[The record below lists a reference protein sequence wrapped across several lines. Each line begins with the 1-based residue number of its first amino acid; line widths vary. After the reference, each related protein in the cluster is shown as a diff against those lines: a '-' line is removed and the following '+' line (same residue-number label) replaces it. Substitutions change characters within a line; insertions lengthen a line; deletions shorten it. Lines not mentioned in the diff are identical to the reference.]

1 MNMINILKKSRLYFL
16 VVFLAACSLFILP
29 AKNVSAANTNIYISP
44 SSTTVGNS
52 AGFTVDL
59 KLNTTTAFLG
69 WQVDIQ
75 YDATKLQC
83 TGVTMGTWLSN
94 YVTGHGGMVWSPGS
108 PTIDNSGG
116 SITNLAQGG
125 LNISAGLTG
134 DGVLCTISFTTNQNV
149 NSITSVNPLNISV
162 TNTQGSDIPNVT
174 FNGGAIF
181 VGTIPAPSI
190 TSFAPTAQVPGGIVI
205 INGSNFTGT
214 SSVSFGGI
222 AAQAF
227 FFNSDTKI
235 TALVGTGASGTVA
248 VTTPGGTSSLSGFT
262 LLSAPVIS
270 YFSPVSAAG
279 GQSVIITGTGFS
291 GSSSVSFGG
300 TAAVNFTVNSP
311 VQITAIVAA
320 NGASGAVS
328 VINSY
333 GTGTLS
339 GFTFIPPPVISSFT
353 PSSGG
358 NGTIVTINGSGFTG
372 TSIVNFGGTPAQ
384 HFTII
389 SNTQITAIVGTGT
402 TGNVAITASGGSV
415 TSSGS
420 FTFVPAPTITSFN
433 PSTGGNGTSIII
445 NGTNLGTATHVS
457 FGSATAQ
464 SFVINSDTQ
473 ITAIVGNGANG
484 TVSVTTAGG
493 TASQSG
499 FTFIPTPVINSFS
512 PTAGAAGAV
521 ITISGNNFT
530 GATGVSFGGV
540 AVTSFTVNNA
550 TTITAA
556 VSVTGASGAVT
567 VTTPGGT
574 GTQVGFTFYPV
585 PSISGFS
592 PTSGTNG
599 NIITIMGTGFLGTSN
614 VTFGGI
620 SASSFTVNSS
630 TQIIASLA
638 GGASGAV
645 GITTPGGN
653 ATMDGFTFV
662 SPSATVGFFPLTTT
676 VINGSSFS
684 IDFVVDTSTGLL
696 SWQSDISFDANKFQ
710 CTGIEEGDFLFYY
723 ALNNGGVAIPI
734 ANPTIDNQNGIIH
747 NVGYTVLGVGSGGR
761 SGSGTLCVL
770 HFVANTT
777 AGGTGTI
784 SPFGLNLNDAY
795 GNPLPNVATQNAN
808 VTVNLPYPVITS
820 FSPNPA
826 GRGDIFTI
834 LGSNFSNASAVTF
847 GGTPASSFT
856 VVSDTQII
864 AVVNNGATG
873 QVSVTTPGGVAVKS
887 GFVFIPVWDVN
898 RDHIGNVLDVVRIGL
913 HWNTTGTPGWI
924 PEDIN
929 GDGVVNIMDVVAL
942 GLHWNETW

>member
-1 MNMINILKKSRLYFL
+1 MNTIDLLKKSRLYFL
-16 VVFLAACSLFILP
+16 VVFLVTCSLFILP

-52 AGFTVDL
+52 ASFTVDL

-69 WQVDIQ
+69 WQADIH

-83 TGVTMGTWLSN
+83 TGVTMGTWLSS
-94 YVTGHGGMVWSPGS
+94 YVAGHGGMIWSPGS

-125 LNISAGLTG
+125 LNISVGLTG
-134 DGVLCTISFTTNQNV
+134 DGVLCTLSFTTKQNV

-190 TSFAPTAQVPGGIVI
+190 TSFAPTAQVIGGLVI
-205 INGSNFTGT
+205 INGSNFTGA
-214 SSVSFGGI
+214 SSVIFGGI

-227 FFNSDTKI
+227 FFNSDSQI
-235 TALVGTGASGTVA
+235 TAVVGTGASGTVA
-248 VTTPGGTSSLSGFT
+248 VTTPGGTGSLSGFT
-262 LLSAPVIS
+262 LLGAPVIS
-270 YFSPVSAAG
+270 SFSPASAAG
-279 GQSVIITGTGFS
+279 GQSVTITGTGFS
-291 GSSSVSFGG
+291 GSNSVSFGG
-300 TAAVNFTVNSP
+300 TAVASFTVNSP
-311 VQITAIVAA
+311 VQITAIVAT
-320 NGASGAVS
+320 NGASGSVS
-328 VINSY
+328 VTNYY

-339 GFTFIPPPVISSFT
+339 GFTFIPPPVINSFS

-358 NGTIVTINGSGFTG
+358 NGTVVTINGSSFSG
-372 TSIVNFGGTPAQ
+372 TSVVKFGVTPAQ
-384 HFTII
+384 QFTVI
-389 SNTQITAIVGTGT
+389 SNTQIVANVGTGT

-415 TSSGS
+415 TSSGI
-420 FTFVPAPTITSFN
+420 FTFVPPPTITSFN
-433 PSTGGNGTSIII
+433 PPTGGNGTSMII
-445 NGTNLGTATHVS
+445 NGTNLGAATSVS
-457 FGSATAQ
+457 FGNATAR
-464 SFVINSDTQ
+464 SFVINSDSQ
-473 ITAIVGNGANG
+473 ITAIVGTGANG
-484 TVSVTTAGG
+484 AVSVTTAGG
-493 TASQSG
+493 TTSLSG
-499 FTFIPTPVINSFS
+499 FTFIPAPVVSSFS
-512 PTAGAAGAV
+512 PAAGAAGAV
-521 ITISGNNFT
+521 ITITGSNFT
-530 GATGVSFGGV
+530 GATSVSFGGI
-540 AVTSFTVNNA
+540 AATSYNVNNV
-550 TTITAA
+550 TTITAT
-556 VSVTGASGAVT
+556 VSVTGTSGAVS

-574 GTQVGFTFYPV
+574 GTQDGFTFYPV
-585 PSISGFS
+585 PAITGFS

-599 NIITIMGTGFLGTSN
+599 NSIIITGTGFLGTTN
-614 VTFGGI
+614 VAFGGV

-630 TQIIASLA
+630 TQITATLG
-638 GGASGAV
+638 GGASGTV
-645 GITTPGGN
+645 GVTAPGGN
-653 ATMDGFTFV
+653 ATLDGFTFV
-662 SPSATVGFFPLTTT
+662 SPSATVGFFPVTTT

-696 SWQSDISFDANKFQ
+696 SWQSDISFDASKFQ

-747 NVGYTVLGVGSGGR
+747 DVGYTVLGVGSGGR

-770 HFVANTT
+770 HFVANATT
-777 AGGTGTI
+777 SGSGTI
-784 SPFGLNLNDAY
+784 SPVGLNLNDAY
-795 GNPLPNVATQNAN
+795 GNPLPNVATQNAS

-834 LGSNFSNASAVTF
+834 LGSNFSNASAVTL